1 MTESIAETFH
11 QYFTIQQALT
21 EQEQQAF
28 FKMRYRVYCE
38 EFGYE
43 DQSAFSKPE
52 ETDKFDAVS
61 KHIVIIHNA
70 TGRVAAGA
78 RLVPGSL
85 ETKKVNRLPMEVYCA
100 PCLDQE
106 TLALL
111 ATERDA
117 ICEISRLAVDP
128 DFRRRPNE
136 KSARYGNVNFHDD
149 EKRVFP
155 LLAVALL
162 MGVNTVALDHGWNN
176 VLAMMES
183 FLPRLL
189 RRSGLEFLDAGVP
202 MEYHGTR
209 APYKIRAEVAKSSWN
224 GELLELYQAVEAQ
237 LTNHGKS
244 NLHQTT
250 RSVS

>member
-1 MTESIAETFH
+1 MTESIADTFD
-11 QYFTIQQALT
+11 QYFLIQQAITLD
-21 EQEQQAF
+21 EQQAF

-43 DQSAFSKPE
+43 DRSAFSKEE

-61 KHIVIIHNA
+61 KHIVIIHRASN
-70 TGRVAAGA
+70 RVAAGA
-78 RLVPGSL
+78 RVVPASL
-85 ETKKVNRLPMEVYCA
+85 ENKKVNRLPMEVYCA

-111 ATERDA
+111 ASERKS

-136 KSARYGNVNFHDD
+136 KAARYGNMDFDED

-155 LLAVALL
+155 LLSVALL
-162 MGVNTVALDHGWNN
+162 MGVNTLALDLGWNYG
-176 VLAMMES
+176 LAMMES

-189 RRSGLEFLDAGVP
+189 RRSGVELTEAGVS

-209 APYKIRAEVAKSSWN
+209 APYKIRADVGKNSWN
-224 GELLELYQAVEAQ
+224 GDLLGLYEAVEAQ
-237 LTNHGKS
+237 LHGLSKGFE
-244 NLHQTT
+244 QVGVK
-250 RSVS
+250 SVS